1 MRVIGS
7 AFGFLGR
14 LLRGFGS
21 IIWRFMVIFS
31 FIVNIILVGV
41 IVVLGVFIF
50 NIKNDVADPLLKG
63 LHSSFVGLDQATIDW
78 TIPVRDSVNA
88 TFTLPLQQNTVVVL
102 TDDVPLTVTADISGP
117 VSINNATVALTLPE
131 GTNLP
136 VALNLSVPVDEVI
149 PVNLDVRAV
158 IPLSETQLHD
168 PFQNLRYTFEPI
180 ILALDNLPNDVPEA
194 ITFGNQVLLGNP
206 AELIFDPAG
215 SPYLD
220 QPWGGFSRTAGIGYG
235 LLGEN
240 QALNLRGEPLTAQAA
255 GQGGPSVVNTGLVV
269 PGGIPFLD
277 QFVRPELYAN
287 DSSPAAIN
295 ATAEEQLAALQVP
308 EGSYNGE
315 VNTLGP
321 PAPPT
326 PTPVTVPPQA
336 AEGDDGAT
344 VGGPNAPSGELV
356 PGTPQPLFP
365 EDGEG

>member
-63 LHSSFVGLDQATIDW
+63 LHSSFVGLDEATIDW
-78 TIPVRDSVNA
+78 TIPVRDSVDA
-88 TFTLPLQQNTVVVL
+88 TFDLPLSQNTVVVL
-102 TDDVPLTVTADISGP
+102 TEDVPLTVSADISGP
-117 VSINNATVALTLPE
+117 VSITNATVALTLPE

-136 VALNLSVPVDEVI
+136 VALDLIVPVDEVI

-158 IPLSETQLHD
+158 IPLEETQLHD
-168 PFQNLRYTFEPI
+168 PFHNLRYTFEPI

-206 AELIFDPAG
+206 ADLIFDEGG
-215 SPYLD
+215 SPYLQ
-220 QPWGGFSRTAGIGYG
+220 QPWGGFSRTAGVGYD
-235 LLGEN
+235 LLPDN
-240 QALNLRGEPLTAQAA
+240 QALNQSGEALAAQSA
-255 GQGGPSVVNTGLVV
+255 GQGGPNVVNTGIVV

-287 DSSPAAIN
+287 DGSPQAVNEN
-295 ATAEEQLAALQVP
+295 AQQQLGALGVP
-308 EGSYNGE
+308 EGSYTGD
-315 VNTLGP
+315 VGAIGP
-321 PAPPT
+321 PPPT
-326 PTPVTVPPQA
+326 ADPAQSA
-336 AEGDDGAT
+336 SGEDGSGET
-344 VGGPNAPSGELV
+344 VGGPNDTGAPSGEIV

-365 EDGEG
+365 EDEEN

>member
-1 MRVIGS
+1 
-7 AFGFLGR
+7 LGR

-78 TIPVRDSVNA
+78 TIPVRDSVDA
-88 TFTLPLQQNTVVVL
+88 TFDLPLAQNTVVVL
-102 TDDVPLTVTADISGP
+102 TEDVPLTVSANISGP
-117 VSINNATVALTLPE
+117 VSITNATVALTLPE

-136 VALNLSVPVDEVI
+136 VALDLIVPVDEQI

-206 AELIFDPAG
+206 AEQIFDLEG
-215 SPYLD
+215 SQYLE
-220 QPWGGFSRTAGIGYG
+220 QPWGGFSRTAGVGYG

-240 QALNLRGEPLTAQAA
+240 QALNQRGEPLTAQSA
-255 GQGGPSVVNTGLVV
+255 GQPGAPTVVNTGIVA

-277 QFVRPELYAN
+277 RFVRPELYAG
-287 DSSPAAIN
+287 DGSPQTVNEN
-295 ATAEEQLAALQVP
+295 AQQQLDALGVP
-308 EGSYNGE
+308 AGSYNGA
-315 VNTLGP
+315 VDTLN
-321 PAPPT
+321 
-326 PTPVTVPPQA
+326 PVTQPPQSA
-336 AEGDDGAT
+336 TTGDGTGAT
-344 VGGPNAPSGELV
+344 VGGPNDPASAPGEIV